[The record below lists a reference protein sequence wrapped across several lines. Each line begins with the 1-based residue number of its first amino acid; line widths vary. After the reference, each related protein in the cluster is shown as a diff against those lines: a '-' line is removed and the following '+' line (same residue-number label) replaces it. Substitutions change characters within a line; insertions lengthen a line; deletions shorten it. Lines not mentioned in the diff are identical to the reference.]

1 MMLKD
6 MFVGADKPKIPKQKP
21 PPSTS
26 STQIQAAE
34 NDARRRAM
42 LAQGRSSTV
51 IGGSNLGNVG

>member
-26 STQIQAAE
+26 SAQVQAAE
-34 NDARRRAM
+34 TDARRRAM
-42 LAQGRSSTV
+42 LSQGRGST
-51 IGGSNLGNVG
+51 IITGTNLGNVG

>member
-6 MFVGADKPKIPKQKP
+6 MFVGAAKPKTPK

-26 STQIQAAE
+26 SASVQNAE
-34 NDARRRAM
+34 TEARRRAM
-42 LAQGRSSTV
+42 LAQGRSSTI

>member
-6 MFVGADKPKIPKQKP
+6 MFYGPAKVKTPS

-26 STQIQAAE
+26 GGQVAAAE
-34 NDARRRAM
+34 TDARRRAL
-42 LAQGRSSTV
+42 LAQGRQSTI

>member
-6 MFVGADKPKIPKQKP
+6 MFVGASKPKTPKQKD

-26 STQIQAAE
+26 SAQIQNAE
-34 NDARRRAM
+34 TEARRRAM
-42 LAQGRSSTV
+42 LSQGRSSTI